1 MKGLMYK
8 DAVTILTSYKKNAL
22 LVLALYGMMGIGMNM
37 PGMLCAFPM
46 FWGIYISTSLSFDEY
61 AHFDAYARTLPVSAG
76 QVVAAKY
83 LLGLGFMSFGAVL
96 SVVMM
101 GVAALLGRGMPMEEA
116 IASTL
121 AVLAVVLVYYA
132 VAFPLGYYF
141 GAAKARSAT
150 LVAFMAI
157 IFGGTLLGNL
167 LSGVKS
173 KEELL
178 ALLPADVTTGQMLL
192 VVAVSLGVP
201 LLLYALSGVVAV
213 RLYRK
218 KEF

>member
-61 AHFDAYARTLPVSAG
+61 AHFDAYARTLPVSTG

-101 GVAALLGRGMPMEEA
+101 GLAALLGRGMPMDEA

-121 AVLAVVLVYYA
+121 AMLAVVLVYYA
-132 VAFPLGYYF
+132 MAFPLGYCF

-178 ALLPADVTTGQMLL
+178 ALLPAEVTGGMVAAALAVLL
-192 VVAVSLGVP
+192 AAA
-201 LLLYALSGVVAV
+201 LLLYTISGMITAAI
-213 RLYRK
+213 YAK